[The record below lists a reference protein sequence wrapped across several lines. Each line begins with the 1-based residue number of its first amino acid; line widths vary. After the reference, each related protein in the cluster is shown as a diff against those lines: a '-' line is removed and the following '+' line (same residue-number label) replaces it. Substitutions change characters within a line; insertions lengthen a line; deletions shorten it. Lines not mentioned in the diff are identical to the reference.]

1 MPRTR
6 AIMIGTVYLLFF
18 FSGAAGLIYQ
28 VIWVRQFGNVFG
40 NTVYSASLVIAVF
53 MCGLGV
59 GSYLAGIWADR
70 RYASDPSSP
79 LRAFGYCE
87 LAIAGMGLLIASIL
101 PRLGWLSAAISSYV
115 PGSNGWHFLST
126 GSHLA
131 RYAVAVAML
140 VPITLLMGATLTLLI
155 RYLVRRE
162 SGMATAGWR
171 IGALYGINTAGA
183 AAGAFLTDFAL
194 VPAVGL
200 YNTQMVAALCNVVAA
215 MGALRLARG
224 RSVPGDG
231 EVAAVARD
239 TAVAKDAAESRT
251 ESRTSQAAVGLSGI
265 ALLLAGFAAMG
276 MEIIWFRH
284 IAHTVGSFRSVYSLL
299 LTVILIG
306 IWLGALTGGFLH
318 RRFGRALPLFM
329 VTQALFAVFA
339 LMGVANADVRQLMV
353 AGNAGALSFLASS
366 GWQRAAVEVWI
377 NLQPVLREV
386 AIPAFFMGFAFPLAN
401 ATIQRVESVVG
412 RRAGLLYLA
421 NTVGAVAGALVAG
434 FVLLPA
440 LGMQQSVTVLIGVT
454 ALGIVSLYLA
464 ARPTRPW
471 SRPTRPVTI
480 VFISCGLVLGTA
492 FALWTRLPANHVIA
506 RSLKPLA
513 PGEERLVVS
522 EGVNEVVAVTDHPR
536 EGRRLLT
543 NGYFMSATSWKGQR
557 YMRAFSH
564 IPLLSSEAPEN
575 VLVIAFGVGN
585 TTHAAALHRTVRRL
599 EVADLS
605 EHILGHAGYFSAT
618 NRNVLE
624 SPNVSVFVND
634 GRQHLRMQPP
644 STYDLVTLE
653 PPPIA
658 HAGVAS
664 LYSRE
669 FFELVRSRLK
679 PKGYLTLWLPAYQVP
694 GETTLSIV
702 RAFVEAFPSSVL
714 LSGLHSELILMGGN
728 DSKLEIDPA
737 LVQARLESMPEVRA
751 DLERIHLGGLTEI
764 IGAFAASGET
774 LARASRL
781 SAPVTDDRPLRDHAR
796 RAQLR
801 DNLIPADLFDLGVV
815 EAWCPK
821 CFSDGR
827 PLPELAHLDAYLD
840 LLARLY
846 EAPRFLHSSTI
857 KGPGQER
864 KARIKIR
871 PDAALEAA
879 IAEHRYLDYV
889 IEGFFSRE

>member
-1 MPRTR
+1 
-6 AIMIGTVYLLFF
+6 
-18 FSGAAGLIYQ
+18 
-28 VIWVRQFGNVFG
+28 
-40 NTVYSASLVIAVF
+40 
-53 MCGLGV
+53 
-59 GSYLAGIWADR
+59 
-70 RYASDPSSP
+70 
-79 LRAFGYCE
+79 
-87 LAIAGMGLLIASIL
+87 
-101 PRLGWLSAAISSYV
+101 
-115 PGSNGWHFLST
+115 
-126 GSHLA
+126 
-131 RYAVAVAML
+131 
-140 VPITLLMGATLTLLI
+140 
-155 RYLVRRE
+155 
-162 SGMATAGWR
+162 MA
-171 IGALYGINTAGA
+171 
-183 AAGAFLTDFAL
+183 
-194 VPAVGL
+194 
-200 YNTQMVAALCNVVAA
+200 
-215 MGALRLARG
+215 
-224 RSVPGDG
+224 
-231 EVAAVARD
+231 
-239 TAVAKDAAESRT
+239 
-251 ESRTSQAAVGLSGI
+251 
-265 ALLLAGFAAMG
+265 
-276 MEIIWFRH
+276 
-284 IAHTVGSFRSVYSLL
+284 
-299 LTVILIG
+299 
-306 IWLGALTGGFLH
+306 
-318 RRFGRALPLFM
+318 
-329 VTQALFAVFA
+329 TQALFAIFA
-339 LMGVANADVRQLMV
+339 LMGVANADVRQLMA

-401 ATIQRVESVVG
+401 ATIQRAESVVG

-434 FVLLPA
+434 FVLLPR

-464 ARPTRPW
+464 ARPVSPW

-480 VFISCGLVLGTA
+480 VFITSGLLLGSS
-492 FALWTRLPANHVIA
+492 FALWTGLPSNHVIA

-522 EGVNEVVAVTDHPR
+522 EGVNEVVAVTEHPR

-564 IPLLSSEAPEN
+564 IPLLSSEAPES

-585 TTHAAALHRTVRRL
+585 TAHAAALHRSVRRL

-605 EHILGHAGYFSAT
+605 EHILDHAGYFSAT

-624 SPNVSVFVND
+624 SPNISVFVND

-679 PKGYLTLWLPAYQVP
+679 PQGYLTLWLPAYQVP
-694 GETTLSIV
+694 GKTTLSIV

-714 LSGLHSELILMGGN
+714 LSGLYSELILMGVN
-728 DSKLEIDPA
+728 DAELEIDPA
-737 LVQARLESMPEVRA
+737 LVQARLDSMPEVRE
-751 DLERIHLGGLTEI
+751 DMERIHLGGLTEI

-781 SAPVTDDRPLRDHAR
+781 SAPVTDDRPLLDHAR
-796 RAQLR
+796 RSQLR
-801 DNLIPADLFDLGVV
+801 DHRIPADLFDLGEV

-821 CFSDGR
+821 CFSDGQ
-827 PLPELAHLDAYLD
+827 PLPDLEHLDAYLG

-857 KGPGQER
+857 KGSGQER
-864 KARIKIR
+864 RARIDIR
-871 PDAALEAA
+871 RDSALEAA

-889 IEGFFSRE
+889 IEGFFSLTSKR